1 MSFAHTD
8 GQRPSRLLPGRGGL
22 SGSQPYTGGPRSGAR
37 RIWLTTFTDLT
48 ALMLTFFVLQF
59 SMSKINEVEWQNLSD
74 SFQQRLSSVE
84 ETQVP
89 LPQQVLGIE
98 PRAALPGDDLVYLTA
113 VIGEHLE
120 RAGVAESFTVA
131 NLGERILIRSRVS
144 TGDGAGEGADASPDA
159 LPEVKGLDALA
170 VLIARL
176 ENRVDLELRLNAA
189 GQGRS
194 VGSRYRSALESAL
207 AVQGRLAALGVE
219 NLAAVKASLDP
230 PTALDGAAPDNSA
243 ARDQVGIEF
252 VIHAHEGGRR

>member
-1 MSFAHTD
+1 
-8 GQRPSRLLPGRGGL
+8 
-22 SGSQPYTGGPRSGAR
+22 
-37 RIWLTTFTDLT
+37 
-48 ALMLTFFVLQF
+48 MLTFFVLQF

-120 RAGVAESFTVA
+120 RAGVAESFTVT
-131 NLGERILIRSRVS
+131 NLGERILIRSRAS
-144 TGDGAGEGADASPDA
+144 TGDGAGEGVGAPQDA
-159 LPEVKGLDALA
+159 LPEVRGFDALA

-176 ENRVDLELRLNAA
+176 ENRVDLELRLSAA

-194 VGSRYRSALESAL
+194 VRSRYRLALEKAL
-207 AVQGRLAALGVE
+207 AVQGRLAALGVG
-219 NLAAVKASLDP
+219 NLAAVKASLAP
-230 PTALDGAAPDNSA
+230 STALDGGAPASSA
-243 ARDQVGIEF
+243 VRDQVRIEF
-252 VIHAHEGGRR
+252 VIHAHEGGRG

>member
-1 MSFAHTD
+1 L
-8 GQRPSRLLPGRGGL
+8 PPGRGGL
-22 SGSQPYTGGPRSGAR
+22 SGSQ
-37 RIWLTTFTDLT
+37 IWLTTFTDLT

-113 VIGEHLE
+113 VIDEHLE
-120 RAGVAESFTVA
+120 RAGVAESFTVT
-131 NLGERILIRSRVS
+131 NLGERILIRSRAS
-144 TGDGAGEGADASPDA
+144 TGDGAGEGVGAPQDA
-159 LPEVKGLDALA
+159 LPEVRGFDALA

-176 ENRVDLELRLNAA
+176 ENRVDLELRLSAA

-194 VGSRYRSALESAL
+194 VRSRYRLALEKAL
-207 AVQGRLAALGVE
+207 AVQGRLAALGVG
-219 NLAAVKASLDP
+219 NLAAVKASLAP
-230 PTALDGAAPDNSA
+230 STALDGGAPASSA
-243 ARDQVGIEF
+243 VRDQVRIEF
-252 VIHAHEGGRR
+252 VIHAHEGGRG